1 MKVLSNKETNMPHKT
16 TAALAAVLFFGGASV
31 VWADDNSQING
42 SFAQQPVAIVSNGRT
57 AVNQAAK
64 AFPSEEGP
72 LLAPS
77 QRDGTTV
84 RTTAWIRLTEPGGK
98 PIHINVEHVTS
109 VRADTQIPGARAQ
122 LDLTSGK
129 FQGVQE
135 DIAQVMQLISTPG
148 ARENEEAPSA
158 ALKLSTSS
166 LSKTSTNGPR

>member
-1 MKVLSNKETNMPHKT
+1 MPHKT

-31 VWADDNSQING
+31 VWADDNSQINR
-42 SFAQQPVAIVSNGRT
+42 SFAQQPVAIVSNSRT

-77 QRDGTTV
+77 QRDGTTG

-109 VRADTQIPGARAQ
+109 VRADTQIPVARAQ

-148 ARENEEAPSA
+148 ARENVEAPSA

-166 LSKTSTNGPR
+166 LPKHRQTDQGD

>member
-64 AFPSEEGP
+64 AFPTEEEP

-77 QRDGTTV
+77 QRDGTTG
-84 RTTAWIRLTEPGGK
+84 RTTAWVRLTEPGGK

-109 VRADTQIPGARAQ
+109 VRADTQI
-122 LDLTSGK
+122 SGL
-129 FQGVQE
+129 GLNS
-135 DIAQVMQLISTPG
+135 I
-148 ARENEEAPSA
+148 
-158 ALKLSTSS
+158 
-166 LSKTSTNGPR
+166 